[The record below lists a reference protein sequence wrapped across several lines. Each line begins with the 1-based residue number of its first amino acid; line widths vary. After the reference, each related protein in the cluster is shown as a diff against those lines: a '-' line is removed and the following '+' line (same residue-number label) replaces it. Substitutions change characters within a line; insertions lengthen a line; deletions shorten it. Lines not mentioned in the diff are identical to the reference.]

1 MSTYLYYNYCLFQIS
16 ENDGLPQKLCA
27 DCYERLAL
35 IKDFR
40 ISCED
45 SQEILRNIFKA
56 EDQKPIANDNK
67 TSIESAN
74 DCTSFEFVEY
84 SSDEMKE
91 EVDEMD
97 EVELHSDTEPD
108 CYSNDYEISNTDKI
122 SKTEEDENDD
132 IESHSDDDELNQTEE
147 AAQLECNICNKKYK
161 REPHLNR
168 HIATHNENTIE
179 GVNRSTRKNPMHVC
193 QKCGK
198 RFSKLSS
205 LNSHNDEGKCLSFEV
220 FAV

>member
-1 MSTYLYYNYCLFQIS
+1 MYYNYYLFQIS

-35 IKDFR
+35 INAFR
-40 ISCED
+40 ILCED

-56 EDQKPIANDNK
+56 DDQKTIVNDNK

-74 DCTSFEFVEY
+74 DCANFEFVEY
-84 SSDEMKE
+84 SSVKTKE
-91 EVDEMD
+91 EDNEID
-97 EVELHSDTEPD
+97 EVELHSATETD
-108 CYSNDYEISNTDKI
+108 CYSNEYEIPNTVEI
-122 SKTEEDENDD
+122 SKTEEDEDYA
-132 IESHSDDDELNQTEE
+132 IESHSDDDELNQSEE
-147 AAQLECNICNKKYK
+147 SAQLECKICNKKYK

-168 HIATHNENTIE
+168 HIATHNENAIE
-179 GVNRSTRKNPMHVC
+179 ALNRSTRKNPMHVC

-205 LNSHNDEGKCLSFEV
+205 LNSHIDEGKCLSYEV